1 MFALLRKSV
10 VVQHIRRE
18 ASGKM
23 TTVHQYSINGRGRQG
38 EDIVT
43 APNGRD
49 SFGMI
54 QGEIARQAGM
64 PPLPIKLLSGQ
75 QYGDHKGFGKL
86 HIKEQHGEEIRKA
99 GFKSEEEFVA
109 DVVKNFNA
117 IYKVGENRYALVANG
132 NLQKI
137 HIVELSHDKSYY
149 NVITGYI
156 AERKDFERK
165 RDIKLLWKQLR
176 KALQEW
182 AATLIKSG
190 MESLRGV

>member
-1 MFALLRKSV
+1 MFLLLRKAV
-10 VVQHIRRE
+10 VIQHVRRE
-18 ASGKM
+18 ASGKL
-23 TTVHQYSINGRGRQG
+23 TTVHEYSINGSGKRG
-38 EDIVT
+38 EDVVT

-54 QGEIARQAGM
+54 QGEVARASGL

-75 QYGDHKGFGKL
+75 QFADHKGYGRQ
-86 HIKEQHGEEIRKA
+86 HIKEQHGDEIRKA

-132 NLQKI
+132 GNVQKI
-137 HIVELSHDKSYY
+137 HIVELSRDKSYY

-176 KALQEW
+176 KALVEW
-182 AATLIKSG
+182 VSDRLQAALAR
-190 MESLRGV
+190 L